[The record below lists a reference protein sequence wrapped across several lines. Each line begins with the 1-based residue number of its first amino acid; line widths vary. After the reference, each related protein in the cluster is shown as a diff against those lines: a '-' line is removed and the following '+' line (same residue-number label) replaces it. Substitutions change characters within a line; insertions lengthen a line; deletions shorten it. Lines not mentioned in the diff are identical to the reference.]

1 MKTAKFESEG
11 YVYGFLWGGGKGA
24 YPARKLQADNKA
36 DLLNQ
41 ANEGLN
47 GSLDSGM
54 GYESL
59 IGALLEITTIT
70 TVEIEGKPFTNE
82 ERDIEFIGKLSDK
95 DKDFLMDIYYND

>member
-1 MKTAKFESEG
+1 MKTLKFKSSG

-24 YPARKLQADNKA
+24 YPARELQADTKK
-36 DLLNQ
+36 DLLKQ

-59 IGALLEITTIT
+59 TGAILEIKKISTIRLKSKEY
-70 TVEIEGKPFTNE
+70 VNKEYEVV
-82 ERDIEFIGKLSDK
+82 FIGKLSDE
-95 DKDFLMDIYYND
+95 DKTFLEGIYFDN

>member
-1 MKTAKFESEG
+1 MKTLKFKSSG

-24 YPARKLQADNKA
+24 YPARELQADTKK
-36 DLLNQ
+36 DLLKQ